1 MIMVHVESLIF
12 NPFQENTYLVY
23 TDNGECA
30 IVDPGMLFP
39 HEEERLVKRIE
50 ELKLQPQ
57 LLLQTHL
64 HVDHV
69 LGTNF
74 VVKKWGLETIGHEA
88 DAFLVER
95 TKEMA
100 ASFGM
105 DLTENPPYPTKF
117 VEHGDHVTLGD
128 VSFEVIHVPGHSP
141 GGIAFYASAEK
152 VLLAGDV
159 LFKGSVG
166 RSDLPGGN
174 QHELIDGIRE
184 KLLGLPDEVTVY
196 SGHGPITTIGEER
209 TTNPFLQ

>member
-1 MIMVHVESLIF
+1 MIHVESLIF

-23 TDNGECA
+23 VDSGECA

-39 HEEERLVKRIE
+39 HEEERLVERIDDLN
-50 ELKLQPQ
+50 LKPK
-57 LLLQTHL
+57 LLLQTHF

-74 VVKKWGLETIGHEA
+74 VVKKWGLQSLGHEA
-88 DAFLVER
+88 DAFLIER
-95 TKEMA
+95 TKDMA

-105 DLTENPPYPTKF
+105 DLSENPPYPTKF
-117 VEHGDHVTLGD
+117 VKHGDQVILGD
-128 VSFEVIHVPGHSP
+128 VIFDVIHVPGHSP
-141 GGIAFYASAEK
+141 GGIAFYSSQDK

-174 QHELIDGIRE
+174 PHELIDGIKQ
-184 KLLGLPDEVTVY
+184 KLMVLPDEVIVY
-196 SGHGPITTIGEER
+196 SGHGPATTIGEEKR
-209 TTNPFLQ
+209 TNPFLQ